1 MQIAIQAEKEAELID
16 MISKVENVW
25 RVLTINTTSFK
36 EGKDGNILGN
46 NDELITRIDDNLM
59 VVNNILASK
68 YVAPIKPRVELQSRM
83 LRYVQDLM
91 D

>member
-1 MQIAIQAEKEAELID
+1 
-16 MISKVENVW
+16 MITKVENIW
-25 RVLTINTTSFK
+25 RVLTITTAPFK

-46 NDELITRIDDNLM
+46 NDDLITKIDDNLM
-59 VVNNILASK
+59 IVNNILASK
-68 YVAPIKPRVELQSRM
+68 YVAPIKQRVDLQSKM